1 MTIQRLK
8 FKTKLKTNMKKG
20 DRTDRR
26 ETKRCGQSVAD
37 KTSHGQIVAGQI
49 VAGQNVVDKTLRT
62 KRCGQ
67 NVADKSLRK
76 SCRVDKSLHG
86 QIVAWTNCCMDKTS
100 HGQNVAILHIVTNV
114 YSEDEFKFCNA
125 NQSKII

>member
-1 MTIQRLK
+1 
-8 FKTKLKTNMKKG
+8 G

-62 KRCGQ
+62 KCRGQ
-67 NVADKSLRK
+67 IVAKKLSR
-76 SCRVDKSLHG
+76 G
-86 QIVAWTNCCMDKTS
+86 QIVAWTNRRMDKLL
-100 HGQNVAILHIVTNV
+100 HGQNVAWT
-114 YSEDEFKFCNA
+114 KCCNIA
-125 NQSKII
+125 YCYKCLFRG

>member
-1 MTIQRLK
+1 MDGFRFTDFIPLVPVK
-8 FKTKLKTNMKKG
+8 SKYNESPVCG

-62 KRCGQ
+62 KCRGQ
-67 NVADKSLRK
+67 IVAKKLSR
-76 SCRVDKSLHG
+76 G
-86 QIVAWTNCCMDKTS
+86 QIVAWTNRRMDKLL
-100 HGQNVAILHIVTNV
+100 HGQNVAWT
-114 YSEDEFKFCNA
+114 KCCNIA
-125 NQSKII
+125 YCYKCLFRG